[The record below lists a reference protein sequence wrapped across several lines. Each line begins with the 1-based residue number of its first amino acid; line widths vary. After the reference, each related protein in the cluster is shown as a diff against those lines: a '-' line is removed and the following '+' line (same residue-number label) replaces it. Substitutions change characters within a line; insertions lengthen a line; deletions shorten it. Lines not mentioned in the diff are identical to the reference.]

1 MHETLEVA
9 YGFTEWFETGLYLF
23 TSIQPDSR
31 WKWPGNPRP
40 PFRSHARAGASPA
53 MRIVVSAIGV
63 AAVVGLSACAWTPE
77 DRLRNEAFLDI
88 YWTAAKQCEAV
99 YTTMH
104 VERIANDGGLSVSA
118 SSDSRTQAQP
128 FRECYWKSVV
138 ELTEKRRASG
148 LTVPE
153 GFGTHPD
160 IDID

>member
-1 MHETLEVA
+1 
-9 YGFTEWFETGLYLF
+9 
-23 TSIQPDSR
+23 
-31 WKWPGNPRP
+31 
-40 PFRSHARAGASPA
+40 

-63 AAVVGLSACAWTPE
+63 AAVVGLSACAWTPA

-88 YWTAAKQCEAV
+88 YWTAAKQCEAL